1 MFKSKVPEGGH
12 NGVIYLH
19 TSTWFEAR
27 DICRR
32 TYQDEV
38 HEPLWREMD
47 RLEPDAL
54 VPGDF
59 VYWKDLEQR
68 EVRHGIVKK
77 AGVIPTDAES
87 EVEPISSPKKLLRKR
102 VMPPKTSRKKRQ
114 KGK

>member
-12 NGVIYLH
+12 NGVIYLN

-54 VPGDF
+54 VLGDF

-68 EVRHGIVKK
+68 EIRHGIVKK
-77 AGVIPTDAES
+77 AGIIPTKAELELES
-87 EVEPISSPKKLLRKR
+87 IRLPRKSVAKPKAR
-102 VMPPKTSRKKRQ
+102 RKKRQ
-114 KGK
+114 KGR